1 MRYIFIILML
11 MFFSGCSN
19 KEIKKLPI
27 YDLVNIPQDV
37 TYFSD
42 IIFNKV
48 PINATQ
54 NEYKKKY
61 FYVWNIDKP
70 KKNLNTVKW
79 AFQTYKFGKSY
90 GENLQLLKE
99 EFFNEMFDSAN
110 FSKFATLNKKAIM
123 LKDSNIRAFPTIRP
137 LFMNPSMA
145 GEGFP
150 FDYLQNSTISANKP
164 IFISHYS
171 KDREWAH
178 IFSGFAF
185 GWVKTDELVI
195 IDKKYSDLLQKTQQV
210 QIIKEGV
217 PIYDDSGEFL
227 FKSKIGM
234 MFALISQ
241 DDKTYTILTISSQSR
256 NRVLLNKSKISKSIA
271 SKDILTFNRDNL
283 NNIINEVSKT
293 NYGWGGIYGQRDCS
307 SMLRD
312 MFAPFGIWL
321 PRNSLKQSKIG
332 KIISFDNMNNN
343 QKIKLIKDKA
353 IPFQTLLYKRGHIVL
368 YVGKYND
375 EIVVFHNMWGIKTKK
390 DDIEGRIVIGKPI
403 FSSLKVGNKQKNY
416 DKDSEILKNLKSM
429 NILIQ

>member
-1 MRYIFIILML
+1 ML